1 LAVRWRSHRELSPTG
16 IAHTSAVRS
25 DLEFGLRQQLDSWAW
40 TVMLLLIFVLVRVVC
55 ICYLMVH
62 GERPDTTAYA
72 TVGGTEAE
80 LGRIDAELQR
90 RAGEGGAAKGGGGF
104 AAYSRGKK
112 GMHEPIAQ
120 SSDDE
125 GGPRMSSDQILRH
138 HRSAGSGSDSD
149 ARP

>member
-1 LAVRWRSHRELSPTG
+1 M
-16 IAHTSAVRS
+16 RS

-55 ICYLMVH
+55 ICYLLVH

-90 RAGEGGAAKGGGGF
+90 RAGEGGAAKGGGGGF